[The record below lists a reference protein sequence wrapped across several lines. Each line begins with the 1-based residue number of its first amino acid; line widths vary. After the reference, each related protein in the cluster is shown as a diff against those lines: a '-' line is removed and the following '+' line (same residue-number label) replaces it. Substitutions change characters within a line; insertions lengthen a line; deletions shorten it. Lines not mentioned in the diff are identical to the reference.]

1 MPVVT
6 RTGTSTQPQEAG
18 GSAEAGASQDQ
29 AQGQTPPPPPP
40 PSMDMAQLLQAFRE
54 ERQANTAAL
63 QMIAQAVNRQPA
75 GHGHGRS
82 TLVEFK
88 KHAPPTFIETAEPL
102 DADDWVRTIEDLLAL
117 VGCTEDRDKVAYAA
131 HCLGGTARAWWDGFK
146 AMHVE
151 QDITWDTFK
160 TEFRKAHIPSG
171 IMAIKKR
178 EFRALKQ
185 GSSTVKEYMQKF
197 SVLSRYAPEDV
208 STDAAKRER
217 FMEGLNQTLQYSLV
231 VCDCPTFPDLVNKA
245 LMLEDK
251 RRALDDTRKR
261 KMISKGSS
269 SNQKPRPWQPAPVK
283 PTYQQP
289 RAPAPR
295 TNYPPQQYANPRP
308 AYNNPNNNAGKSSN
322 PNQVTCF
329 GCGQPGHYS
338 KNCPN
343 KKPDAPRPNAQNP
356 GQGPGMP
363 PRNQAPRNLPNN
375 GKGRVNHVTAEEAQE
390 DPDVVLGTFLVNSAP
405 ATVLFDSGATHSFV
419 TQKFALKSGMTP
431 TPLNNPMVVQT
442 PGAEMR
448 AKIGCKG
455 VGITINGVDFLAD
468 LIILKSQGL
477 DVILGMDWLSKHQG
491 LIDCANRTVT
501 MTNDRGVKV
510 KFASNPSSAQA
521 NQANCLTEVDWNK
534 CR

>member
-6 RTGTSTQPQEAG
+6 RTGTSTQQQEAG
-18 GSAEAGASQDQ
+18 AGASQDQ
-29 AQGQTPPPPPP
+29 TQGQAPPPPPP
-40 PSMDMAQLLQAFRE
+40 PNMDMAQLLQAFRE

-75 GHGHGRS
+75 GNGNGRS
-82 TLVEFK
+82 TLAEFK

-102 DADDWVRTIEDLLAL
+102 DADDWVRTIEDLLEL
-117 VGCTEDRDKVAYAA
+117 VGCTEDREKVAYAA

-146 AMHVE
+146 AMHAE
-151 QDITWDTFK
+151 QNITWNDFK
-160 TEFRKAHIPSG
+160 AEFRKAHIPSG

-208 STDAAKRER
+208 STDAAKKER

-329 GCGQPGHYS
+329 GCGQAGHYS
-338 KNCPN
+338 KNCP
-343 KKPDAPRPNAQNP
+343 
-356 GQGPGMP
+356 
-363 PRNQAPRNLPNN
+363 
-375 GKGRVNHVTAEEAQE
+375 HT
-390 DPDVVLGTFLVNSAP
+390 S
-405 ATVLFDSGATHSFV
+405 
-419 TQKFALKSGMTP
+419 
-431 TPLNNPMVVQT
+431 
-442 PGAEMR
+442 
-448 AKIGCKG
+448 
-455 VGITINGVDFLAD
+455 
-468 LIILKSQGL
+468 
-477 DVILGMDWLSKHQG
+477 
-491 LIDCANRTVT
+491 
-501 MTNDRGVKV
+501 
-510 KFASNPSSAQA
+510 
-521 NQANCLTEVDWNK
+521 
-534 CR
+534 

>member
-102 DADDWVRTIEDLLAL
+102 DADDWVRTIEDLLEL
-117 VGCTEDRDKVAYAA
+117 VGCTEDRERVAYAA
-131 HCLGGTARAWWDGFK
+131 HCLGGTAKAWWDGFK

-295 TNYPPQQYANPRP
+295 TNYQPQQYANPRP
-308 AYNNPNNNAGKSSN
+308 AFNNPNNNASKGSN

-329 GCGQPGHYS
+329 GCGHAGHYS
-338 KNCPN
+338 
-343 KKPDAPRPNAQNP
+343 
-356 GQGPGMP
+356 
-363 PRNQAPRNLPNN
+363 
-375 GKGRVNHVTAEEAQE
+375 
-390 DPDVVLGTFLVNSAP
+390 
-405 ATVLFDSGATHSFV
+405 
-419 TQKFALKSGMTP
+419 
-431 TPLNNPMVVQT
+431 
-442 PGAEMR
+442 
-448 AKIGCKG
+448 
-455 VGITINGVDFLAD
+455 
-468 LIILKSQGL
+468 
-477 DVILGMDWLSKHQG
+477 
-491 LIDCANRTVT
+491 
-501 MTNDRGVKV
+501 
-510 KFASNPSSAQA
+510 
-521 NQANCLTEVDWNK
+521 
-534 CR
+534 